1 MIHLSTKLLLVGAV
15 ALALAEAYP
24 NVSPSSHDFGNVGVM
39 GLKETDFRVTHSPD
53 TPVGTTLTYG
63 FEGPDK
69 DDFHASG
76 VPCPSGTGGGPVCTV
91 SVEFRPRKTGRRSAK
106 LVVTDSRGNAALA
119 PVEGTGVLPLCTHTV
134 IPCNY
139 AIHYSGVFSWQGGGE
154 QVNVD
159 VVRGVASC
167 NGTAPEGGRIQGP
180 GLIGVEFGPAGV
192 ASFYRITV
200 ACPSPAFPGRDG
212 YPPTPSEP
220 AELGH
225 GEQSS
230 DKVFLA
236 MTPQQIQERLPSLKH
251 SISYPAGDAAAGTF
265 TVSWDLCPNGR
276 SMTMPSAGRQ
286 VRCSPPGPP

>member
-167 NGTAPEGGRIQGP
+167 NGTAPEGGGSRVLDSSGWSSGRP
-180 GLIGVEFGPAGV
+180 GSPRSTGSPWPA
-192 ASFYRITV
+192 
-200 ACPSPAFPGRDG
+200 PARPFPGEMAIRRLH
-212 YPPTPSEP
+212 PSRLNWAMANRAPT
-220 AELGH
+220 
-225 GEQSS
+225 
-230 DKVFLA
+230 
-236 MTPQQIQERLPSLKH
+236 
-251 SISYPAGDAAAGTF
+251 
-265 TVSWDLCPNGR
+265 
-276 SMTMPSAGRQ
+276 
-286 VRCSPPGPP
+286 RCFWR

>member
-1 MIHLSTKLLLVGAV
+1 MMHLSTKLLLVGAV

-24 NVSPSSHDFGNVGVM
+24 KVSPPSHDFGNVGVM
-39 GLKETDFRVTHSPD
+39 GLKETDFRATHSPD

-63 FEGPDK
+63 IEGPNAA
-69 DDFHASG
+69 DFLVSG
-76 VPCPSGTGGGPVCTV
+76 PPCPSGTGGGPVCTV
-91 SVEFRPRKTGRRSAK
+91 NVEFRPRSTGRRSAK
-106 LVVTDSRGNAALA
+106 LVVTDSRGNSQGV
-119 PVEGTGVLPLCTHTV
+119 PVEGTGVLPICTHTV

-154 QVNVD
+154 QVTVD
-159 VVRGVASC
+159 VLQGVAAC

-180 GLIGVEFGPAGV
+180 GLIGVEFGPLSSFQA
-192 ASFYRITV
+192 FYRITV

-212 YPPTPSEP
+212 YPATPSEP

-230 DKVFLA
+230 DKQPLV
-236 MTPQQIQERLPSLKH
+236 MTLQQIQERLPSLKH
-251 SISYPAGDAAAGTF
+251 SISYPAGDAAAGAF

-276 SMTMPSAGRQ
+276 TIPSVGGQA
-286 VRCSPPGPP
+286 RCSPPGPP